1 MREKKALCEKSKI
14 LSSQQQL
21 RNTVMREN
29 TFIIN
34 TAKKNAVIT
43 VILRDTNN

>member
-1 MREKKALCEKSKI
+1 MKKKRALCKESKI

-34 TAKKNAVIT
+34 IKQELKLTA
-43 VILRDTNN
+43 

>member
-1 MREKKALCEKSKI
+1 MSLNWIRKKKALYKEFKI

-29 TFIIN
+29 TFIID
-34 TAKKNAVIT
+34 IE
-43 VILRDTNN
+43 